1 MKKFKYI
8 FFDWGY
14 TLIRNFKNTDNEINQ
29 ILSKYNLNWK
39 DIFNIWKN
47 YQILLSLSKINEQ
60 KLYDEISKITNISSV
75 DLELINNILCESH
88 ILDNKTKKLLID
100 LFNQG
105 YYLGIIS
112 NGSIK
117 NIYQILERENIKKYF
132 SKIMISEMVKE
143 RKPNLKIYLEAFKDI
158 NEKDYNKILFVSDEL
173 IEDLLGV
180 KILNVKTVLFKSEIN
195 NEWKKQEYETNIKP
209 DYVINS
215 IDEIIKIIRNI

>member
-1 MKKFKYI
+1 M
-8 FFDWGY
+8 
-14 TLIRNFKNTDNEINQ
+14 
-29 ILSKYNLNWK
+29 
-39 DIFNIWKN
+39 
-47 YQILLSLSKINEQ
+47 
-60 KLYDEISKITNISSV
+60 
-75 DLELINNILCESH
+75 
-88 ILDNKTKKLLID
+88 
-100 LFNQG
+100 
-105 YYLGIIS
+105 GIIS

-117 NIYQILERENIKKYF
+117 NIYHILEREDIKKYF

-158 NEKDYNKILFVSDEL
+158 NKKDYNKILFISDEL

-215 IDEIIKIIRNI
+215 INEIIN